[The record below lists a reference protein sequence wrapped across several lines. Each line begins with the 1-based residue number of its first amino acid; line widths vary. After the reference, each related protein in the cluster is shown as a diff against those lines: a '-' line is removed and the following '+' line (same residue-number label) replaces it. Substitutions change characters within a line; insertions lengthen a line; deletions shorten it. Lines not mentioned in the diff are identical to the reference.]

1 MRKMWKFAVV
11 LLVSALVFGCAA
23 GKTSAQDLNKPNP
36 TLKTVTLKSGAV
48 EVVVEVAKTQIEQN
62 RGLMFRKTL
71 ADGKGMLFVFPTD
84 QKVSFW
90 MKNTSLP
97 LSIAYMGSDGTIFQ
111 ILDLAPFSEEP
122 RPSER
127 SIRYALEVPQGWF
140 SRVKLAVGAK
150 FEIPS
155 L

>member
-1 MRKMWKFAVV
+1 MMSLAGIAFMFAM
-11 LLVSALVFGCAA
+11 LASCSGQSN
-23 GKTSAQDLNKPNP
+23 GTGGIDRPNP
-36 TLKTVTLKSGAV
+36 KLKTLTLSIGNVKVQA
-48 EVVVEVAKTQIEQN
+48 EIAATEIERN

-71 ADGKGMLFVFPTD
+71 TAGNGMLFVFDYD

-97 LSIAYMGSDGTIFQ
+97 LSIAYIASDGTITQ
-111 ILDLAPFSEEP
+111 ILDLAPHSEEP

-140 SRVKLAVGAK
+140 SQTGVKVGDVLS
-150 FEIPS
+150 IPP
-155 L
+155 LK